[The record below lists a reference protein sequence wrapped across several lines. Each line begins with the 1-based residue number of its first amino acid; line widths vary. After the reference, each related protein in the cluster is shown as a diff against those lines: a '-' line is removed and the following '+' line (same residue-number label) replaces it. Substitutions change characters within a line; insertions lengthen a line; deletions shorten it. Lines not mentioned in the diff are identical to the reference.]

1 MLMSTPVLCNVRQGS
16 PIAQQAPLPGLS
28 SAYHEI
34 AQAAQNNGLGEMAQT
49 TGFDHDGA
57 ISAEQKVQGEV
68 DPVLLSDEQLKDN
81 MRKVP
86 PSDLYKEDLTQKEL
100 CAVITK
106 LRGHSVRFPKEGKF
120 LRFLNAAVC
129 DKELRKRK
137 EKGANFLKGHGRT
150 TSNSEATNKF
160 SQFSHNPAN
169 SATQQP
175 TAPSQSLQP
184 RPLAAR
190 RGSNSARQL
199 LGGSKPT
206 APVVQ
211 SGQITHVQ
219 PATRLGVPQ
228 PVQYPSCPNSQP
240 HQSQWAQ
247 PQQQQQQQREANR
260 PRLGSLSLTQAGVP
274 QQAATTRQASK
285 PRRPK

>member
-1 MLMSTPVLCNVRQGS
+1 MIFFYISWRCGFKTTEFKQLSTAAQPAAYTAEPCLGAFSPGDGVRLLLLTSNTCRLSSLEPHRGHAQFELFVPCWGSRLVLVPLACTPAHLQHITLHCSSKLPPNFMLMSTPVLCNVRQGS

-137 EKGANFLKGHGRT
+137 EKGANFLKVCIRVRT
-150 TSNSEATNKF
+150 S
-160 SQFSHNPAN
+160 
-169 SATQQP
+169 
-175 TAPSQSLQP
+175 PSS
-184 RPLAAR
+184 
-190 RGSNSARQL
+190 S
-199 LGGSKPT
+199 
-206 APVVQ
+206 
-211 SGQITHVQ
+211 
-219 PATRLGVPQ
+219 
-228 PVQYPSCPNSQP
+228 SC
-240 HQSQWAQ
+240 
-247 PQQQQQQQREANR
+247 
-260 PRLGSLSLTQAGVP
+260 
-274 QQAATTRQASK
+274 
-285 PRRPK
+285 